1 MLLRNMNVK
10 ELILQEAFHQNF
22 PLEVDKFIDYCK
34 KRGLNNVD
42 RKYLEHLEQE
52 ERLKPI
58 MRVVGSVVS
67 NTTDLKE
74 LYENNHVI
82 DPSQN
87 GFVPWKT
94 FYETGTEYPREVIRT
109 YYHPY
114 QIYSLNSV
122 LESRIRALTRFNI
135 IPQNDESVVNIRK
148 DGKNMGNR
156 PEIMRKNSK
165 KDEKFV
171 ELLLFIQN
179 KYLPIVKQPG
189 HIIVTGDRHSPTN
202 NLYER
207 WYDLQKRIIP
217 KEIVRAL
224 GLEAKDIDD
233 YRGSIGGYGRSIDP
247 LNDWYDLIK
256 YITYGKRQKLKG
268 KALLAQDF
276 YLISDMLALLLE
288 DLTGEKQ
295 LETGSLDD
303 TMRGRGKARVY
314 DKELNYVD
322 RDVLIKLLREY
333 GINPRPRLVLIVEGD
348 TEEVAFP
355 IIANA
360 MGIPL
365 ERYGIQIINIQ
376 GVDKHPRELIVHHS
390 IPDIYPERTKVFLI
404 FDKEGN
410 KGSWIEKFIKNP
422 NKEIEGMMEDVLR
435 SIKQKKKNTSAKTE
449 EIFHKH
455 TVNYKIWDN
464 SFEYDNFSD
473 EELSR
478 ELNRYGEKYGHS
490 LGVTTDEIKDC
501 RERKRNL
508 DKFIRDKTERYLFSW
523 DNVPGNENERLIK
536 YLKDKFDIN
545 GVEISKS
552 RDDMTLS
559 ISEDETLAKI
569 IMDGKKKKASLKIC
583 DDRTSNLKVKTEES
597 MLNIYTYT
605 SLNKREFGEQLAN
618 FIAKEIKERTNRFE
632 NQRKIENVLEQIIRF
647 AVE

>member
-1 MLLRNMNVK
+1 
-10 ELILQEAFHQNF
+10 
-22 PLEVDKFIDYCK
+22 
-34 KRGLNNVD
+34 
-42 RKYLEHLEQE
+42 
-52 ERLKPI
+52 
-58 MRVVGSVVS
+58 
-67 NTTDLKE
+67 
-74 LYENNHVI
+74 
-82 DPSQN
+82 
-87 GFVPWKT
+87 
-94 FYETGTEYPREVIRT
+94 
-109 YYHPY
+109 
-114 QIYSLNSV
+114 
-122 LESRIRALTRFNI
+122 
-135 IPQNDESVVNIRK
+135 
-148 DGKNMGNR
+148 
-156 PEIMRKNSK
+156 MRKNSK
-165 KDEKFV
+165 KDENFV

-189 HIIVTGDRHSPTN
+189 HIIVTGDRRSPTN

-233 YRGSIGGYGRSIDP
+233 YRGSIGAYGRFIDP

-314 DKELNYVD
+314 DKELNYAD

-333 GINPRPRLVLIVEGD
+333 GINPRPRLVLIVEGY

-376 GVDKHPRELIVHHS
+376 GIDKHPRELIVHHS
-390 IPDIYPERTKVFLI
+390 IPDIYQVDKEYYIHPERTKVFLI

-410 KGSWIEKFIKNP
+410 EGSWIEKFIKNP
-422 NKEIEGMMEDVLR
+422 NKEIGGMMEDVLR

-455 TVNYKIWDN
+455 TINYKIWDN
-464 SFEYDNFSD
+464 NCEYV
-473 EELSR
+473 
-478 ELNRYGEKYGHS
+478 
-490 LGVTTDEIKDC
+490 GVTTDEIKDC

-523 DNVPGNENERLIK
+523 DNVPGTENERLIK

-552 RDDMTLS
+552 CDDMTLS
-559 ISEDETLAKI
+559 ISKDKILAKI

-618 FIAKEIKERTNRFE
+618 LIAKEIKERTNRFE
-632 NQRKIENVLEQIIRF
+632 NQRPIEEELNQIIRF
-647 AVE
+647 TVENI